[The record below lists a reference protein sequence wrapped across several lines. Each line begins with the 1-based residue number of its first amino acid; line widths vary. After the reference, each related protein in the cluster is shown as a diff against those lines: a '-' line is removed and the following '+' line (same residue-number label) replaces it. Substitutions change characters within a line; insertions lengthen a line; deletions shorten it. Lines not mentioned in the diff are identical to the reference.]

1 MRGTGSVLS
10 RTALWDYIGDA
21 VALFIGFYEVALE
34 TGSNFVVQNRN
45 RPTVQFETTS
55 TQSHAFSTPVL
66 PGFGIIS
73 LLHMC
78 RRVLGRD
85 WVSHAASTFSIG
97 IQMERGIL
105 LTSYN
110 HPKAS
115 KQCASD
121 IISALNQL
129 LVVRVSMRPWLL
141 IFTHIIE
148 HSFLRKW
155 TLRSVYERKEN

>member
-1 MRGTGSVLS
+1 MILRNVLS
-10 RTALWDYIGDA
+10 QF
-21 VALFIGFYEVALE
+21 FIVKCFSKSLLVCYEVALE
-34 TGSNFVVQNRN
+34 NWVKLRPPKQKPTHIV
-45 RPTVQFETTS
+45 PTVQFETTS

-66 PGFGIIS
+66 PGLGMIS
-73 LLHMC
+73 LLYM
-78 RRVLGRD
+78 RRGALGRD
-85 WVSHAASTFSIG
+85 WVSHAASTFSLG
-97 IQMERGIL
+97 VQMGRGIL

-115 KQCASD
+115 KQYASD
-121 IISALNQL
+121 IISSLNQL

-141 IFTHIIE
+141 IFKHIIE